1 MIQKLLRKDF
11 SQHHL
16 VMLRELII
24 SSVLPHYNKNLKQR
38 TRGTVL
44 GQTDQFH
51 SSCLQLCITTQFH
64 LENKGKYILEA

>member
-51 SSCLQLCITTQFH
+51 SSWLQLCVTTQFH